1 MNEYNKTEIVLTD
14 TENKL
19 VQLPIWRGIEGGAS
33 QGNRIKSYKLLYI
46 KQIRY
51 KDTVYGIRNSQYF
64 IITLNGI

>member
-14 TENKL
+14 IENKL
-19 VQLPIWRGIEGGAS
+19 VQLPVWRGIEGGTS

-51 KDTVYGIRNSQYF
+51 KDTLYGIWNSQYF